1 MIVEERLDMIL
12 DVLFKE
18 KKISNRYLTKKLN
31 VSESTLRRDLDI
43 LEEEG
48 KIKRVHGGAVLN
60 IKTDERSF
68 TDNEQSMLEEKKSI
82 GRKASKLIPDKS
94 LVFLDAGSTTNMMID
109 FLEAKDVRIVTNGL
123 MHVTKL
129 MERGID
135 TIIIGGKL
143 KAKTRVTTGVIA
155 MNELCDFNF
164 DLAFIGANGFDEEY
178 FYTADIN
185 EALIKRKA
193 IELSNKAYILAD
205 SSKEHEVYHA
215 KIIGRYDVE
224 LIEEDR

>member
-43 LEEEG
+43 LEEAG
-48 KIKRVHGGAVLN
+48 KIRRVHGGAVLN

-123 MHVTKL
+123 MHASKL
-129 MERGID
+129 MEKGFD
-135 TIIIGGKL
+135 TIIIGGRL

-224 LIEEDR
+224 LIEEDK

>member
-18 KKISNRYLTKKLN
+18 KKISNRYLTKKLH
-31 VSESTLRRDLDI
+31 VSDSTLRRDLDI
-43 LEEEG
+43 LEEAG
-48 KIKRVHGGAVLN
+48 KIRRVHGGAVLN

-82 GRKASKLIPDKS
+82 GRKAAKLIPDKS
-94 LVFLDAGSTTNMMID
+94 LVYLDAGSTTNELID
-109 FLEAKDVRIVTNGL
+109 FIEAEDIRIVTNGL

-129 MERGID
+129 MDRGID
-135 TIIIGGKL
+135 TVIIGGRL
-143 KAKTRVTTGVIA
+143 KARTRVTTGVIA

-164 DLAFIGANGFDEEY
+164 DLAFIGANGFDDEY

-193 IELSNKAYILAD
+193 IELSNKAFILAD

-215 KIIGRYDVE
+215 KIIDRCDVE

>member
-18 KKISNRYLTKKLN
+18 KKISNRYLTKKLH

-43 LEEEG
+43 LEEAG
-48 KIKRVHGGAVLN
+48 KIRRVHGGAVLN

-94 LVFLDAGSTTNMMID
+94 LVFLDAGSTTNIMID

-123 MHVTKL
+123 MHASKL

-135 TIIIGGKL
+135 TIIIGGRL
-143 KAKTRVTTGVIA
+143 KARTRVTTGVIA

-215 KIIGRYDVE
+215 KIIGRHDVE
-224 LIEEDR
+224 LIEENK

>member
-18 KKISNRYLTKKLN
+18 KKISNRYLTKKLH
-31 VSESTLRRDLDI
+31 VSDSTLRRDLDI
-43 LEEEG
+43 LEEAG
-48 KIKRVHGGAVLN
+48 KIRRVHGGAVLN

-82 GRKASKLIPDKS
+82 GRKAAKLIPDKS
-94 LVFLDAGSTTNMMID
+94 LVYLDAGSTTNELID
-109 FLEAKDVRIVTNGL
+109 FIEAKDIRIVTNGL
-123 MHVTKL
+123 MHLTKL
-129 MERGID
+129 MDRGID
-135 TIIIGGKL
+135 TVIIGGRL
-143 KAKTRVTTGVIA
+143 KARTRVTTGVIA

-164 DLAFIGANGFDEEY
+164 DLAFIGANGFDDEY

-193 IELSNKAYILAD
+193 IELSNKAFILAD

-215 KIIGRYDVE
+215 KIIDRCDVE

>member
-135 TIIIGGKL
+135 TIIIGGRL
-143 KAKTRVTTGVIA
+143 KARTRVTTGVIA

>member
-1 MIVEERLDMIL
+1 ML

-18 KKISNRYLTKKLN
+18 KKISNRYLTKKLH
-31 VSESTLRRDLDI
+31 VSDSTLRRDLDI
-43 LEEEG
+43 LEEAG
-48 KIKRVHGGAVLN
+48 KIRRVHGGAVLN

-82 GRKASKLIPDKS
+82 GRKAAKLIPDKS
-94 LVFLDAGSTTNMMID
+94 LVYLDAGSTTNELID
-109 FLEAKDVRIVTNGL
+109 FIEAKDIRIVTNGL
-123 MHVTKL
+123 MHLTKL

-135 TIIIGGKL
+135 TVIIGGRL
-143 KAKTRVTTGVIA
+143 KARTRVTTGVIA

-164 DLAFIGANGFDEEY
+164 DLAFIGANGFDDEY

-193 IELSNKAYILAD
+193 IELSNKAFILAD

-215 KIIGRYDVE
+215 KIIDRCDVE

>member
-18 KKISNRYLTKKLN
+18 KKISNRYLTKKLH

-43 LEEEG
+43 LEEAG
-48 KIKRVHGGAVLN
+48 KIRRVHGGAVLN

-82 GRKASKLIPDKS
+82 GRKASKLVPDKS

-109 FLEAKDVRIVTNGL
+109 FLEAKDIRIVTNGL
-123 MHVTKL
+123 MHASKL
-129 MERGID
+129 MEKGFD
-135 TIIIGGKL
+135 TIIIGGRL
-143 KAKTRVTTGVIA
+143 KARTRVTTGVIA

-215 KIIGRYDVE
+215 KIIKRSEVE

>member
-18 KKISNRYLTKKLN
+18 KKISNRYLTKKLH

-43 LEEEG
+43 LEEAG
-48 KIKRVHGGAVLN
+48 KIRRVHGGAVLN

-94 LVFLDAGSTTNMMID
+94 LVFLDAGSTTNIMID

-123 MHVTKL
+123 MHASKL

-135 TIIIGGKL
+135 TIIIGGRL

>member
-18 KKISNRYLTKKLN
+18 KKISNRYLTKKLH
-31 VSESTLRRDLDI
+31 VSDSTLRRDLDI
-43 LEEEG
+43 LEEAG
-48 KIKRVHGGAVLN
+48 KIRRVHGGAVLN

-82 GRKASKLIPDKS
+82 GRKAAKLIPDKS
-94 LVFLDAGSTTNMMID
+94 LVYLDAGSTTNKLID
-109 FLEAKDVRIVTNGL
+109 FIEAKDIRIVTNGL
-123 MHVTKL
+123 MHLTKL

-135 TIIIGGKL
+135 TVIIGGRL
-143 KAKTRVTTGVIA
+143 KARTRVTTGVIA

-164 DLAFIGANGFDEEY
+164 DLAFIGANGFDDEY

-193 IELSNKAYILAD
+193 IELSNKAFILAD

-215 KIIGRYDVE
+215 KIIDRCNVE

>member
-18 KKISNRYLTKKLN
+18 KKISNRYLTKKLH

-43 LEEEG
+43 LEEAG
-48 KIKRVHGGAVLN
+48 KIRRVHGGAVLN

-123 MHVTKL
+123 MHASKL

-135 TIIIGGKL
+135 TIIIGGRL
-143 KAKTRVTTGVIA
+143 KARTRVTTGVIA

-215 KIIGRYDVE
+215 KIIGRHDVE
-224 LIEEDR
+224 LIEENK

>member
-18 KKISNRYLTKKLN
+18 KKISNRYLTKKLH

-43 LEEEG
+43 LEEAG
-48 KIKRVHGGAVLN
+48 KIRRVHGGAVLN

-109 FLEAKDVRIVTNGL
+109 FLEAKDVKIVTNGL
-123 MHVTKL
+123 MHASKL

-135 TIIIGGKL
+135 TIIIGGRL
-143 KAKTRVTTGVIA
+143 KARTRVTTGVIA

>member
-18 KKISNRYLTKKLN
+18 KKISNRYLTKKLH
-31 VSESTLRRDLDI
+31 VSDSTLRRDLDI
-43 LEEEG
+43 LEEAG
-48 KIKRVHGGAVLN
+48 KIRRVHGGAVLN

-82 GRKASKLIPDKS
+82 GRKAAKLIPDKS
-94 LVFLDAGSTTNMMID
+94 LVYLDAGSTTNELID
-109 FLEAKDVRIVTNGL
+109 FIEAKDIRIVTNGL
-123 MHVTKL
+123 MHLTKL

-135 TIIIGGKL
+135 TVIIGGRL
-143 KAKTRVTTGVIA
+143 KARTRVTTGVIA

-164 DLAFIGANGFDEEY
+164 DLAFIGANGFDDEY

-193 IELSNKAYILAD
+193 IELSNKAFILAD

-215 KIIGRYDVE
+215 KIIDRCNVE

>member
-43 LEEEG
+43 LEEAG
-48 KIKRVHGGAVLN
+48 KIRRVHGGAVLN

-109 FLEAKDVRIVTNGL
+109 FLEAKDVRIVTNGI

-129 MERGID
+129 MERGIES
-135 TIIIGGKL
+135 IIIGGRL
-143 KAKTRVTTGVIA
+143 KARTRVTTGVIA

-215 KIIGRYDVE
+215 KIIKRSEVE
-224 LIEEDR
+224 LIKEDR

>member
-18 KKISNRYLTKKLN
+18 KKISNRYLTKKLH

-43 LEEEG
+43 LEEAG
-48 KIKRVHGGAVLN
+48 KIRRVHGGAVLN

-94 LVFLDAGSTTNMMID
+94 LVFLDAGSTTNIMID

-123 MHVTKL
+123 MHASKL

-135 TIIIGGKL
+135 TIIIGGRL

-224 LIEEDR
+224 LIEEDK